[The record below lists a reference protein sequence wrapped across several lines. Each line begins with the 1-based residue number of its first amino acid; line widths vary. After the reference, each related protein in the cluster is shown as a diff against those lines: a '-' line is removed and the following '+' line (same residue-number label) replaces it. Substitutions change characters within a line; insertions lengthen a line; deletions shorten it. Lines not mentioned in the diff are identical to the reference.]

1 MFGLDWTEIAL
12 IGVVAL
18 IAIGPKDLPV
28 AIKTMAGFVKKAR
41 RMAGDFQGHVDEM
54 VREANLGEV
63 RDQISQLKNFDI
75 KGEIAKAVDSDGSI
89 RAAMNENPLSPAY
102 TPYTPPT
109 EDTVVAAHA
118 AFPADGMAEAT
129 IPEALPAPSFIP
141 PTSDIVAPVAPM
153 APVAPVAAVVPLPA
167 SPPAA
172 PAFVPP
178 EAEAIRHS
186 A

>member
-18 IAIGPKDLPV
+18 IAIGPKDLPI
-28 AIKTMAGFVKKAR
+28 AIKTLAGFLKKAR

-54 VREANLGEV
+54 VREANLHEV

-89 RAAMNENPLSPAY
+89 RAAMNENPLAPGY
-102 TPYTPPT
+102 TPYTPPA
-109 EDTVVAAHA
+109 EDTIVAAHTA
-118 AFPADGMAEAT
+118 YPADGMAEST
-129 IPEALPAPSFIP
+129 IAEALPAPSFIP
-141 PTSDIVAPVAPM
+141 PTSDIVAPM
-153 APVAPVAAVVPLPA
+153 AHVAAPA
-167 SPPAA
+167 PPPPQP

-178 EAEAIRHS
+178 ETDAVHHS

>member
-18 IAIGPKDLPV
+18 IAIGPKDLPI

-54 VREANLGEV
+54 VREANLHEV

-89 RAAMNENPLSPAY
+89 RAAMNENPLAPGY
-102 TPYTPPT
+102 TPYTPPA
-109 EDTVVAAHA
+109 EDTVVAAYA
-118 AFPADGMAEAT
+118 SDGMAEAT
-129 IPEALPAPSFIP
+129 IAEALPAPAFIP
-141 PTSDIVAPVAPM
+141 PTSDIVAPVVHVPAPPP
-153 APVAPVAAVVPLPA
+153 PVP
-167 SPPAA
+167 

-178 EAEAIRHS
+178 ETDAIRHS

>member
-18 IAIGPKDLPV
+18 IAIGPKDLPI

-54 VREANLGEV
+54 VREANLHEV
-63 RDQISQLKNFDI
+63 RDQFTQLRNFDI

-89 RAAMNENPLSPAY
+89 RATMNENPMAPPY
-102 TPYTPPT
+102 TPYTPPA
-109 EDTVVAAHA
+109 EDTVVAEHA
-118 AFPADGMAEAT
+118 GHGLLEPTIAD
-129 IPEALPAPSFIP
+129 ALPAPSFIP
-141 PTSDIVAPVAPM
+141 PTVDIVAPAMHV
-153 APVAPVAAVVPLPA
+153 PA

-178 EAEAIRHS
+178 EADVLHPTA
-186 A
+186 

>member
-18 IAIGPKDLPV
+18 IAIGPKDLPI

-54 VREANLGEV
+54 VREANLHEV

-89 RAAMNENPLSPAY
+89 RAAMNENPLAPTSP
-102 TPYTPPT
+102 PYTPPA
-109 EDTVVAAHA
+109 EDTVVAAYAQHSA
-118 AFPADGMAEAT
+118 YPADGMAEAT
-129 IPEALPAPSFIP
+129 IGRSLPAPSFIP
-141 PTSDIVAPVAPM
+141 PTSDIVAPVAPIAH
-153 APVAPVAAVVPLPA
+153 APAALVSAP
-167 SPPAA
+167 PPPVA